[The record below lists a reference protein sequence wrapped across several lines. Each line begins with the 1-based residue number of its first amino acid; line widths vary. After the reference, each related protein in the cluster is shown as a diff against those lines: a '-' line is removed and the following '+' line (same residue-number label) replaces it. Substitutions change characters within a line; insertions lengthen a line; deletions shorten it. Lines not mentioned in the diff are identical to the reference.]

1 MDSDSGDD
9 FAAAPPPPAAAS
21 FTTAAKLGRTKSSN
35 KRVSAAVPVGLDV
48 SDVRDNADDDLDAAE
63 AAADAKK
70 AALKTAV
77 HYAVGQIC
85 KAEEPNLDVRVPPAA
100 MAAIAQVVHAQ
111 LELWGRDLEAF
122 VKYTAADPV
131 SPHLDQTN
139 PPLTLGTATRLP
151 SRPTTSSSSRAA
163 TQPFSHTSPS
173 TSTSGKPTSSLT
185 RRQRLPRRVPLA
197 ALRRTRRANRPRARA
212 GQGAGASRRRASVPA
227 RRWFSTMTMRTRTT

>member
-9 FAAAPPPPAAAS
+9 FAAAPPPPAATS

-35 KRVSAAVPVGLDV
+35 KRASAAVPVGLDA

-70 AALKTAV
+70 AALRTAV

-122 VKYTAADPV
+122 VKHRNKVTVSADDVKLLARRNPALLTHLSEYLDERQADKQFDAATTAAAV
-131 SPHLDQTN
+131 GAS
-139 PPLTLGTATRLP
+139 GGA
-151 SRPTTSSSSRAA
+151 SSSK
-163 TQPFSHTSPS
+163 
-173 TSTSGKPTSSLT
+173 SGKPSKGKGRAGSGSKPP
-185 RRQRLPRRVPLA
+185 PRK
-197 ALRRTRRANRPRARA
+197 RARGA
-212 GQGAGASRRRASVPA
+212 MVLDEDDDDMGFGGGGAGFAGDEEENYP
-227 RRWFSTMTMRTRTT
+227 FDD